1 MVYTITALISLLE
14 AGISKSHIADIEWES
29 DRSCFYATLQC
40 SGYSVDVRNEDAFDG
55 WEELEMRYTEC
66 SPFMPEDDVEFKHD
80 GGAPYRTHD
89 YKRCYMRLCITPPA
103 DRKRGDTYTEEQ
115 VYHMVEVVSYGD
127 DVPGYGFDYYNCSE
141 DMIQGII

>member
-1 MVYTITALISLLE
+1 MVYTITTLITLLE
-14 AGISKSHIADIEWES
+14 AGISKYHIAEVEWES

-40 SGYSVDVRNEDAFDG
+40 SGYSVHVRNEAAFDG
-55 WEELEMRYTEC
+55 WEELEMRYINC
-66 SPFMPEDDVEFKHD
+66 SPFLPEDDVDFKDD

-103 DRKRGDTYTEEQ
+103 NRKRGDTYTEEQ

-127 DVPGYGFDYYNCSE
+127 DVPGYGFDYYNWSE
-141 DMIQGII
+141 DE